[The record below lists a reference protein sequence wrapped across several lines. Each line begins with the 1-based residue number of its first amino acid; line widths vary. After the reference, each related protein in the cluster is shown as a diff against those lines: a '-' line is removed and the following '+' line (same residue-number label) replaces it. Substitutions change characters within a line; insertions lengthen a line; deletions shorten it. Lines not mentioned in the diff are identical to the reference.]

1 MARKGS
7 LVASMKAAKAELDAL
22 PIEPVLPTL
31 AQVERLTTGARSQ
44 ENVVMPSKDTITT
57 AIHIPRDVHDLL
69 RRVAVERAV
78 RAGGRPSVSAVLA
91 ELVHRHWDELTAEA
105 AR

>member
-7 LVASMKAAKAELDAL
+7 LVASMKAAKAEVDAL
-22 PIEPVLPTL
+22 PIEPVLPIPTQ
-31 AQVERLTTGARSQ
+31 AEPITTGVHAR
-44 ENVVMPSKDTITT
+44 EAVVMPSKDTITT
-57 AIHIPRDVHDLL
+57 AIHIPKDVHDLL

-78 RAGGRPSVSAVLA
+78 RVGGRPSVSAVLA
-91 ELVHRHWDELTAEA
+91 ELVRRHWDELTAEA

>member
-7 LVASMKAAKAELDAL
+7 LVASMKAAKAEVDAL
-22 PIEPVLPTL
+22 PIEPVLPIP
-31 AQVERLTTGARSQ
+31 AQAEPIPAATRARAL
-44 ENVVMPSKDTITT
+44 VKMPNKDTITT
-57 AIHIPRDVHDLL
+57 AIHIPKDVHDLL

-78 RAGGRPSVSAVLA
+78 RVGGRPSVSAVLTD
-91 ELVHRHWDELTAEA
+91 LVHRHWDELTAEA